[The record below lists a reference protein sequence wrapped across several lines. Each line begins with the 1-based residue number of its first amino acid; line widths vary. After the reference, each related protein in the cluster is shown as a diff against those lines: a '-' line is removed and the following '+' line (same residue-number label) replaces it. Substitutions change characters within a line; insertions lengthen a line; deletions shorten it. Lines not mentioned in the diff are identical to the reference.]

1 MVWRKLHTMV
11 KKIRRVRATPPS
23 AAVRLLRMLRLD
35 NARLRAELAAQQ
47 RVMRELRASIAPAQ
61 PRSSDGAHSGLLLAA
76 NEQLLI
82 AAVDADAVL
91 DDHAL
96 QIQLLTR
103 FSQRDA
109 LTGTPTRAVMADR
122 LGKAISMARRH
133 GLRTALLFVDLN
145 GFKQINDQLGHLA
158 GDEVLQLVAR
168 RLESGV
174 RDSDTVSRHGGDEF
188 LVLLAELTH
197 ASDAAAIATKM
208 IATVAEPVW
217 VAGRELVISVSV
229 GIAVYPEDGED
240 VVTLIA
246 KADAAMYR
254 AKKKGHG
261 SFVFYQEPLGLERP
275 HSSVASLAPAAS
287 AVLDHGASW

>member
-1 MVWRKLHTMV
+1 MVWRKLHTV
-11 KKIRRVRATPPS
+11 ARPVAKKRRVSATPPS
-23 AAVRLLRMLRLD
+23 AAVRLLRVLRLD

-61 PRSSDGAHSGLLLAA
+61 PRSSDGAHSSLLLAA

-96 QIQLLTR
+96 QIELLTR
-103 FSQRDA
+103 SSQRDA
-109 LTGTPTRAVMADR
+109 LTDTPTRAVMADR
-122 LGKAISMARRH
+122 LGKAIGMARRH

-145 GFKQINDQLGHLA
+145 GFKQINDELGHLA

-174 RDSDTVSRHGGDEF
+174 RESDTVSRHGGDEF

-197 ASDAAAIATKM
+197 ANDAAAIATKM
-208 IATVAEPVW
+208 IATVAEPVC

-229 GIAVYPEDGED
+229 GIAFYPDDGED
-240 VVTLIA
+240 AVTLIA
-246 KADAAMYR
+246 KADEAMYR
-254 AKKKGHG
+254 AKKSGRG
-261 SFVFYQEPLGLERP
+261 SFEFYQAP
-275 HSSVASLAPAAS
+275 HAMELSAAS
-287 AVLDHGASW
+287 ATPAAPE